1 MKRLLA
7 TGLLLLLASVP
18 LFAQEKVAIVP
29 PPSADTSAAA
39 DAESTSATPGEKTAL
54 PSAQEITRTLPAEPG
69 KEPQLNEH
77 EIAILNPE
85 TQEWEVSEFAIS
97 ESRHSP
103 ADLYLEGGYGWMTA
117 LTLCLIAMLFC
128 TWKAPRW
135 IKEARIAG
143 LHSRSVEYDD
153 RLLLHSPNHP
163 DNRILRHIH
172 AALGRSARGVH
183 RSNLRPDYLR
193 TVAAAAHR
201 RKTAHLTLRPVR
213 VVPGTSI
220 FGTTRTCHSKDES
233 RGKPS
238 TSYRTPAPDTHRHG
252 PRGTGSMQN
261 PGQISASPKP
271 SCRNTDELPT
281 IRPHNE
287 QSSNE
292 SPDRIAATGR
302 STCSGI

>member
-117 LTLCLIAMLFC
+117 LHPLSDRHALLHMESAALDQG
-128 TWKAPRW
+128 
-135 IKEARIAG
+135 ARIAG
-143 LHSRSVEYDD
+143 LHPRSVEYDD
-153 RLLLHSPNHP
+153 RLLLHRPSHP

-183 RSNLRPDYLR
+183 RSDLRPDYLR

-201 RKTAHLTLRPVR
+201 RKTAHLPQQRR
-213 VVPGTSI
+213 VPGQAEHLVP
-220 FGTTRTCHSKDES
+220 HS
-233 RGKPS
+233 
-238 TSYRTPAPDTHRHG
+238 
-252 PRGTGSMQN
+252 GTGH
-261 PGQISASPKP
+261 A
-271 SCRNTDELPT
+271 PT
-281 IRPHNE
+281 R
-287 QSSNE
+287 
-292 SPDRIAATGR
+292 AA
-302 STCSGI
+302 

>member
-29 PPSADTSAAA
+29 P
-39 DAESTSATPGEKTAL
+39 

-135 IKEARIAG
+135 IKELGLLACTLGVLSMMIGFYSILQIIQTTGYSVTFTLLSGGLRVAFIAPIYGLIIYALSLLLRIA
-143 LHSRSVEYDD
+143 VK
-153 RLLLHSPNHP
+153 P
-163 DNRILRHIH
+163 RI
-172 AALGRSARGVH
+172 
-183 RSNLRPDYLR
+183 
-193 TVAAAAHR
+193 
-201 RKTAHLTLRPVR
+201 
-213 VVPGTSI
+213 
-220 FGTTRTCHSKDES
+220 
-233 RGKPS
+233 
-238 TSYRTPAPDTHRHG
+238 
-252 PRGTGSMQN
+252 
-261 PGQISASPKP
+261 
-271 SCRNTDELPT
+271 
-281 IRPHNE
+281 
-287 QSSNE
+287 
-292 SPDRIAATGR
+292 
-302 STCSGI
+302 

>member
-29 PPSADTSAAA
+29 PPSADTSAG
-39 DAESTSATPGEKTAL
+39 AESTSATPGEKTAL

-135 IKEARIAG
+135 IKELGLLACTLGVLSMMIGFYSILQIIQTTGYSVTFTLLSGGLRVAFIAPIYGLIIYALSLLLRIA
-143 LHSRSVEYDD
+143 VK
-153 RLLLHSPNHP
+153 P
-163 DNRILRHIH
+163 RI
-172 AALGRSARGVH
+172 
-183 RSNLRPDYLR
+183 
-193 TVAAAAHR
+193 
-201 RKTAHLTLRPVR
+201 
-213 VVPGTSI
+213 
-220 FGTTRTCHSKDES
+220 
-233 RGKPS
+233 
-238 TSYRTPAPDTHRHG
+238 
-252 PRGTGSMQN
+252 
-261 PGQISASPKP
+261 
-271 SCRNTDELPT
+271 
-281 IRPHNE
+281 
-287 QSSNE
+287 
-292 SPDRIAATGR
+292 
-302 STCSGI
+302 

>member
-1 MKRLLA
+1 MSNLKSLRYETTACNRPAASAGLGPALR
-7 TGLLLLLASVP
+7 TG
-18 LFAQEKVAIVP
+18 KVAIVP

-135 IKEARIAG
+135 IKELG
-143 LHSRSVEYDD
+143 L
-153 RLLLHSPNHP
+153 L
-163 DNRILRHIH
+163 
-172 AALGRSARGVH
+172 AC
-183 RSNLRPDYLR
+183 
-193 TVAAAAHR
+193 
-201 RKTAHLTLRPVR
+201 TLR
-213 VVPGTSI
+213 
-220 FGTTRTCHSKDES
+220 C
-233 RGKPS
+233 
-238 TSYRTPAPDTHRHG
+238 
-252 PRGTGSMQN
+252 
-261 PGQISASPKP
+261 
-271 SCRNTDELPT
+271 
-281 IRPHNE
+281 
-287 QSSNE
+287 
-292 SPDRIAATGR
+292 
-302 STCSGI
+302 

>member
-29 PPSADTSAAA
+29 PPSADTSATA

-54 PSAQEITRTLPAEPG
+54 PSAQEITRTLPTEPG

-135 IKEARIAG
+135 IKELGLLACTLGVLSMMIGFYSILQIIQTTGYSVTFTLLSGGLRVAFIAPIYGLIIYALSLLLRIA
-143 LHSRSVEYDD
+143 VK
-153 RLLLHSPNHP
+153 P
-163 DNRILRHIH
+163 RI
-172 AALGRSARGVH
+172 
-183 RSNLRPDYLR
+183 
-193 TVAAAAHR
+193 
-201 RKTAHLTLRPVR
+201 
-213 VVPGTSI
+213 
-220 FGTTRTCHSKDES
+220 
-233 RGKPS
+233 
-238 TSYRTPAPDTHRHG
+238 
-252 PRGTGSMQN
+252 
-261 PGQISASPKP
+261 
-271 SCRNTDELPT
+271 
-281 IRPHNE
+281 
-287 QSSNE
+287 
-292 SPDRIAATGR
+292 
-302 STCSGI
+302 

>member
-54 PSAQEITRTLPAEPG
+54 PSAQEITRTLPTEPG

-135 IKEARIAG
+135 IKELG
-143 LHSRSVEYDD
+143 LLACTLGVLSMMIGFYSILQSSRQPDTPSHSRCSRAVC
-153 RLLLHSPNHP
+153 
-163 DNRILRHIH
+163 
-172 AALGRSARGVH
+172 AWRS
-183 RSNLRPDYLR
+183 SL
-193 TVAAAAHR
+193 
-201 RKTAHLTLRPVR
+201 
-213 VVPGTSI
+213 
-220 FGTTRTCHSKDES
+220 
-233 RGKPS
+233 
-238 TSYRTPAPDTHRHG
+238 
-252 PRGTGSMQN
+252 
-261 PGQISASPKP
+261 
-271 SCRNTDELPT
+271 
-281 IRPHNE
+281 
-287 QSSNE
+287 
-292 SPDRIAATGR
+292 R
-302 STCSGI
+302 STA